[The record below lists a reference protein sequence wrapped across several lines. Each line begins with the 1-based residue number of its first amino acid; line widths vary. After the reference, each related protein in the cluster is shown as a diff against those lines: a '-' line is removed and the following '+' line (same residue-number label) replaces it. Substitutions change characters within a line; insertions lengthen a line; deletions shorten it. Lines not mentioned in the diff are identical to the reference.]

1 VAESRVRPADFQL
14 IESYGDGGFRIN
26 GRRHQGSVIVFVERF
41 EPWPV
46 SAMAEATAD
55 SLVAVLTAEPP
66 PEFLLLGCGTAM
78 APVDDGLRR
87 AFASRGI
94 VLEVMDTGAAA
105 RTYNM
110 LLNENRRFAAAL
122 IAVS

>member
-1 VAESRVRPADFQL
+1 MANSSASKIRIGILGASGYTGGELLRLLACH
-14 IESYGDGGFRIN
+14 DGM
-26 GRRHQGSVIVFVERF
+26 E
-41 EPWPV
+41 
-46 SAMAEATAD
+46 
-55 SLVAVLTAEPP
+55 VAVLTAEPP

>member
-1 VAESRVRPADFQL
+1 MAESRVRPADFQL
-14 IESYGDGGFRIN
+14 IESYGNGGFRIN

-110 LLNENRRFAAAL
+110 LLNENRRFAATL